1 MSIITWLGELSGV
14 TDKDCE
20 ILAKNNIVNNYDLL
34 KIIPIRY
41 EDFESCYKV
50 ADLVEGMI
58 VNLEGEILSSEVVYR
73 SSKFFKIRMQD
84 VTGVIDLVFFHF
96 YPNYIKTYRC
106 GVKLRVHGQ
115 VKYDKYTGINTI
127 VHPKV
132 NVISDIYVKSE
143 EDDVIARLSPVYPTI
158 SGITVAK
165 LAKYVSTVLAKL
177 QSNDDFLPESIINK
191 YSLVRLGETF
201 INLHKPQNNTQ
212 DNSEYINR
220 LKFDELLSL
229 QLFMHQAYQSSH
241 KNIAYPLKSNNTL
254 TLQLFQSLPFELTIA
269 QSRVIAE
276 ISSDIA
282 KTTQMNR
289 LLQGDVGSGK
299 TIVALFAMLVAI
311 EAGFQTC
318 IMAPTEILAL
328 QHFTKI
334 SKLLDNMNVRIGWL
348 SGSLTKKNKLLVAKQ
363 IENNELDLIIG
374 THAVFQDGVE
384 FANLGLVVIDE
395 QHRFGVKQ
403 RLLLK
408 NKGIN
413 PHQLMMS
420 ATPIPRTLALS
431 YYADQDLSVIDELPP
446 NRTPIVT
453 LLVNNNRINEVYDY
467 IRHHLSQDT
476 QVYWVCPLIE
486 ESEKLKLEN
495 ATDVFAKLQI
505 IFPDVSIG
513 LIHGKLSGAEKK
525 EIMEQFSRN
534 EIKILVATV
543 VIEVG
548 VDVPNASIMVIN
560 NSERMGL
567 AQLHQLRG
575 RVGRGHKA
583 SSCILLY
590 GTSLSDTAKS
600 RLRVIKDTTD
610 GFEVARQDLLIRGPG
625 ELIGARQSGLPTLKF
640 SNLEE
645 DRDLLEITNK
655 LAGEMI
661 VKNSELSNNLI
672 MLNIKNQEYVNV

>member
-1 MSIITWLGELSGV
+1 M
-14 TDKDCE
+14 
-20 ILAKNNIVNNYDLL
+20 
-34 KIIPIRY
+34 
-41 EDFESCYKV
+41 
-50 ADLVEGMI
+50 
-58 VNLEGEILSSEVVYR
+58 
-73 SSKFFKIRMQD
+73 
-84 VTGVIDLVFFHF
+84 
-96 YPNYIKTYRC
+96 
-106 GVKLRVHGQ
+106 
-115 VKYDKYTGINTI
+115 
-127 VHPKV
+127 
-132 NVISDIYVKSE
+132 
-143 EDDVIARLSPVYPTI
+143 
-158 SGITVAK
+158 
-165 LAKYVSTVLAKL
+165 
-177 QSNDDFLPESIINK
+177 
-191 YSLVRLGETF
+191 
-201 INLHKPQNNTQ
+201 
-212 DNSEYINR
+212 
-220 LKFDELLSL
+220 
-229 QLFMHQAYQSSH
+229 
-241 KNIAYPLKSNNTL
+241 
-254 TLQLFQSLPFELTIA
+254 PFELTIA